1 MFGIHKSK
9 DEFISKSFKTW
20 QHELLENRT
29 QSLIIRKVGLAWI
42 FVFASNTFHVSSVF
56 HCY

>member
-1 MFGIHKSK
+1 
-9 DEFISKSFKTW
+9 
-20 QHELLENRT
+20 LLENRT